1 MDCYDP
7 STKSVPFM
15 VLKSYG
21 RTGSVKI
28 PYIFFN
34 LYMCIR
40 LCQYFLTNRISSNY
54 HQFISRYNEWNL
66 LKPYKIVQKKQQ
78 LYPFNIKMIPKL
90 LKKGGGIKCGLT
102 GYVATYASLA
112 VYISISM
119 KLIATHLNKKIIF
132 SDCTL
137 CIF

>member
-90 LKKGGGIKCGLT
+90 LKKGGGDKMW
-102 GYVATYASLA
+102 TYGVCRNLCLLGSIYQ
-112 VYISISM
+112 YIYETNRYTFKQKNYIQ
-119 KLIATHLNKKIIF
+119 
-132 SDCTL
+132 
-137 CIF
+137 